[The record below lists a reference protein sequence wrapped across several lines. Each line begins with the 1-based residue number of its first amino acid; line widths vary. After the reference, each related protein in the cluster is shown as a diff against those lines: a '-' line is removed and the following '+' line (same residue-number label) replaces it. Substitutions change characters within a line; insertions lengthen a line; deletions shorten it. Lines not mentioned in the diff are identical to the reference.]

1 MNTPVKLSGIFFVV
15 LIILVFVTDH
25 FVMNPARPVTEAVI
39 FALISGVIAT
49 IIFFFYIR
57 SRMKNREEL

>member
-1 MNTPVKLSGIFFVV
+1 MNTPAKLSGIFFVV
-15 LIILVFVTDH
+15 LIVLVFVTDH
-25 FVMNPARPVTEAVI
+25 FVMNPARPVAEAVI